1 MQMVN
6 DVIRLLIQ
14 SQCDPKGSTS
24 SLLMQLPL
32 AGGLFFSLKNQDK
45 KISHIGFSEQD
56 DVQKSQNGDAEAF
69 RRLVQ
74 RHQEHVSKLM
84 WRFTRD
90 KNSHQELVQESFVEA
105 YLSLHSYK
113 ARAPFEHWLSR
124 IATRV
129 GYRYWKQLKRHPH
142 VSLQDSDWKQ
152 ITEKQPES
160 ISPEDAAGI
169 VHQCLAKLPPRDR
182 LVLTLRYL
190 EQCDVKE
197 TARRTGWSLSLVKV
211 QTCRA
216 KQKLKKLLEKTNIEF
231 EM

>member
-1 MQMVN
+1 MVN

-14 SQCDPKGSTS
+14 TQYDPTGSTS
-24 SLLMQLPL
+24 SLLIQSPF

-45 KISHIGFSEQD
+45 KALDVRFSEQD
-56 DVQKSQNGDAEAF
+56 DVQASQNGDAEAF

-74 RHQEHVSKLM
+74 RHQQHVSKLM

-129 GYRYWKQLKRHPH
+129 GYRFWKQLKRRPH

-152 ITEKQPES
+152 IAEKQPES
-160 ISPEDAAGI
+160 VSPEEAAGI
-169 VHQCLAKLPPRDR
+169 VHQCLSELPPRDR

-190 EQCDVKE
+190 EQCDVEE
-197 TARRTGWSLSLVKV
+197 TARRTGWSLPLVKV
-211 QTCRA
+211 QTFRA
-216 KQKLKKLLEKTNIEF
+216 KQKLKKILDKTNIEF
-231 EM
+231 EI

>member
-1 MQMVN
+1 MVN
-6 DVIRLLIQ
+6 NVIRLLIQ
-14 SQCDPKGSTS
+14 NQYDPKGSTS
-24 SLLMQLPL
+24 SLLIQSPL
-32 AGGLFFSLKNQDK
+32 AGGLLFSLKNQDK
-45 KISHIGFSEQD
+45 KVVPHVGFSEQD
-56 DVQKSQNGDAEAF
+56 DVQRSQNGDAEAF

-113 ARAPFEHWLSR
+113 AQAPFEHWLSR

-152 ITEKQPES
+152 IAEKEPES
-160 ISPEDAAGI
+160 VSPEDAARI
-169 VHQCLAKLPPRDR
+169 VHQCLSELPPRDR

-190 EQCDVKE
+190 EQCDVEE
-197 TARRTGWSLSLVKV
+197 TARRTGWGLSLVKV
-211 QTCRA
+211 QTYRA

-231 EM
+231 EI

>member
-1 MQMVN
+1 
-6 DVIRLLIQ
+6 L
-14 SQCDPKGSTS
+14 
-24 SLLMQLPL
+24 
-32 AGGLFFSLKNQDK
+32 FSLKNQDK
-45 KISHIGFSEQD
+45 KTPTALFSEKE
-56 DVQKSQNGDAEAF
+56 DVQKSRNGDADAF

-113 ARAPFEHWLSR
+113 AQAPFEHWLSR

-129 GYRYWKQLKRHPH
+129 GYRYWKRLKQHPH

-152 ITEKQPES
+152 IAEKPPES
-160 ISPEDAAGI
+160 VSPEEAAGI
-169 VHQCLAKLPPRDR
+169 VHQCLAELPPRDR

-190 EQCDVKE
+190 EQCDVEE
-197 TARRTGWSLSLVKV
+197 TARRTGWGQSLVKV
-211 QTCRA
+211 QTYRA
-216 KQKLKKLLEKTNIEF
+216 KQKLKKLLDKTNIEF
-231 EM
+231 EIGS